1 MPELKPAYLIHGD
14 DHGAIAERRAGLQA
28 LALKQGDAG
37 SVEALAGDAATP
49 AGVAQALAAM
59 TFAIGQRV
67 IVVDGVERWKQ
78 AEVEQHL
85 VPALKEMPPDTTV
98 ALFAREE
105 GRTKAPAG
113 VHAAVKA
120 AKGQIVEQGTV
131 KPWELPKWARE
142 QAARL
147 GLGARPGGGEGAG
160 RAGGGAP
167 AADPARAREAGART
181 RGCNG
186 PRRLHRGHAA
196 TGRDACQRH
205 CWDAAKPIRVS
216 AQLIEERAAHS
227 AERRVF
233 VLADALVG
241 GDAREATLTYLR
253 LRRQGERLGGL
264 GYLMASRVREA
275 LAVALRLQAGESAA
289 EVKRTLR
296 MPSRAAERFVADVA
310 RIADPERLRAA
321 LGVLADLELDTRGG
335 AELRAAR
342 SRLSGLDEDTLAL
355 RCDRGRSP
363 VRRRSGLAGEHAR
376 GAALLAIAGVAM
388 QRAALDGGVD
398 AAHQRAVLGLGGLY
412 IAALHRRFQAPEER
426 LDRGGVEAVLQ
437 ALALGAQDPLLL

>member
-14 DHGAIAERRAGLQA
+14 DHGAVSERRAGLHA
-28 LALKQGDAG
+28 LALKQGDAS

-49 AGVAQALAAM
+49 AGVAQALAAL
-59 TFAIGQRV
+59 TFAIGRRV

-105 GRTKAPAG
+105 GRAKAPAA

-120 AKGQIVEQGTV
+120 ANGQIVEQGTV

-147 GLGARPGGGEGAG
+147 GLALDQA
-160 RAGGGAP
+160 
-167 AADPARAREAGART
+167 
-181 RGCNG
+181 
-186 PRRLHRGHAA
+186 
-196 TGRDACQRH
+196 
-205 CWDAAKPIRVS
+205 AAKALVAQVGERQQRILRELEKLALELDVVTGATPIRVS

-275 LAVALRLQAGESAA
+275 LGVALRLQAGESAA

-321 LGVLADLELDTRGG
+321 LGVLADLEVDTRGG
-335 AELRAAR
+335 AELRAGR
-342 SRLSGLDEDTLAL
+342 SRLSGLHEDTLAL
-355 RCDRGRSP
+355 R
-363 VRRRSGLAGEHAR
+363 AIA
-376 GAALLAIAGVAM
+376 AIAG
-388 QRAALDGGVD
+388 
-398 AAHQRAVLGLGGLY
+398 
-412 IAALHRRFQAPEER
+412 
-426 LDRGGVEAVLQ
+426 
-437 ALALGAQDPLLL
+437 